1 MKGLGD
7 WVPRLSSVNLPVL
20 RATIADL
27 TRLRSAEDQV
37 TARDLAAIMLRDPLM
52 TVKVLRFS
60 QARLTN
66 RQPTEVTTVE
76 HALMM
81 HGIARFFREF
91 EQLSALE
98 DALASNPAALDGALA
113 VVSRAYHAAVN
124 ARNFA
129 ALRHDMEGEEVTVSA
144 LLHDLAELLL
154 WSTEPA
160 VAVQIERMIA
170 CNKGLRSIAA
180 QRAVLGFTLVELQ
193 LALAREWHLPRLL
206 HTLMDDTHL
215 ANPRV
220 QTVRVSVAIARHSAH
235 GWQDAGLPDDY
246 KALQGL
252 INLPL
257 DSARKWVKQS
267 ALQAARQWRAFGVRP
282 AAAWLP
288 ALPGDWAALEPA
300 SAGGESQ
307 TVVDDVLAQLE
318 RAGSS
323 VEQRAAI
330 ALAIY
335 AFESGL
341 GLRRVWLGQPDS
353 RTARVEPRQHLFQ
366 LPGLAPAELAFDCG
380 SGELFDRLL
389 ERGQAWW
396 HDPPRT
402 SKATAL
408 LPPALRGKIAETPFF
423 CIGLRPRG
431 RLPLLVYADGGPGGA
446 LSEEGYNAFK
456 RLCLALAHALE
467 RAAD

>member
-98 DALASNPAALDGALA
+98 DALASNPSALDGALA

-160 VAVQIERMIA
+160 SP
-170 CNKGLRSIAA
+170 CRS
-180 QRAVLGFTLVELQ
+180 
-193 LALAREWHLPRLL
+193 
-206 HTLMDDTHL
+206 
-215 ANPRV
+215 
-220 QTVRVSVAIARHSAH
+220 SA
-235 GWQDAGLPDDY
+235 
-246 KALQGL
+246 
-252 INLPL
+252 
-257 DSARKWVKQS
+257 
-267 ALQAARQWRAFGVRP
+267 
-282 AAAWLP
+282 
-288 ALPGDWAALEPA
+288 
-300 SAGGESQ
+300 
-307 TVVDDVLAQLE
+307 
-318 RAGSS
+318 
-323 VEQRAAI
+323 
-330 ALAIY
+330 
-335 AFESGL
+335 
-341 GLRRVWLGQPDS
+341 
-353 RTARVEPRQHLFQ
+353 
-366 LPGLAPAELAFDCG
+366 
-380 SGELFDRLL
+380 
-389 ERGQAWW
+389 
-396 HDPPRT
+396 
-402 SKATAL
+402 
-408 LPPALRGKIAETPFF
+408 
-423 CIGLRPRG
+423 
-431 RLPLLVYADGGPGGA
+431 
-446 LSEEGYNAFK
+446 
-456 RLCLALAHALE
+456 
-467 RAAD
+467 